1 MIVVSDT
8 TPLLTLFKIGQI
20 DLLNKLY
27 NSVHIPFAVF
37 EELTR
42 NTEYPE
48 EAEYFRNCPF
58 LEIHSD
64 FSADRVSLLQ
74 RATGLDLGESE
85 AIILAD
91 ERQPSF
97 LLIDESKGRACV
109 ARELVNRIQNRRKEQ
124 GYAITDKIEVI
135 LFSESDVLK
144 QAVVENEF
152 YIKGET
158 QATKIVWASS
168 ADGLEANEADGENFY
183 FTTKKA

>member
-97 LLIDESKGRACV
+97 LLIDESKGRVV
-109 ARELVNRIQNRRKEQ
+109 AEKMKLT
-124 GYAITDKIEVI
+124 ITGSIGI
-135 LFSESDVLK
+135 LFAAYQKKLLTADEIDQSVTMLRDMNRFISEKLFNLLLSLVHD
-144 QAVVENEF
+144 
-152 YIKGET
+152 
-158 QATKIVWASS
+158 
-168 ADGLEANEADGENFY
+168 
-183 FTTKKA
+183 KK

>member
-8 TPLLTLFKIGQI
+8 TPLLTLFKIGRI
-20 DLLNKLY
+20 DILNKLY

-58 LEIHSD
+58 LEVHSD
-64 FSADRVSLLQ
+64 LSADRVSLLQ

-91 ERQPSF
+91 EKQPSL
-97 LLIDESKGRACV
+97 LLIDESKGRVV
-109 ARELVNRIQNRRKEQ
+109 AESMKLT
-124 GYAITDKIEVI
+124 ITGSIGI
-135 LFSESDVLK
+135 LFAAYQKKLLTVDEIDQSVSMLK
-144 QAVVENEF
+144 GMNRF
-152 YIKGET
+152 IGE
-158 QATKIVWASS
+158 KLFNLLLSLVH
-168 ADGLEANEADGENFY
+168 N
-183 FTTKKA
+183 KK

>member
-20 DLLNKLY
+20 DVLNKLY

-97 LLIDESKGRACV
+97 LLIDESKGRVV
-109 ARELVNRIQNRRKEQ
+109 AEKMKLT
-124 GYAITDKIEVI
+124 ITGSIGI
-135 LFSESDVLK
+135 LFAAYQKKLLTADEIDQSVTMLRDMNRFISEKLFNLLLSLVHD
-144 QAVVENEF
+144 
-152 YIKGET
+152 
-158 QATKIVWASS
+158 
-168 ADGLEANEADGENFY
+168 
-183 FTTKKA
+183 KK

>member
-97 LLIDESKGRACV
+97 LLIEESKGRVV
-109 ARELVNRIQNRRKEQ
+109 AENMKLT
-124 GYAITDKIEVI
+124 ITGSIGI
-135 LFSESDVLK
+135 LFAAYQKKLLTADEIDQSVTMLRDMNRFISEKLFNLLLSLVHD
-144 QAVVENEF
+144 
-152 YIKGET
+152 
-158 QATKIVWASS
+158 
-168 ADGLEANEADGENFY
+168 
-183 FTTKKA
+183 KK

>member
-8 TPLLTLFKIGQI
+8 TPLLTLFKIGRI
-20 DLLNKLY
+20 DVLNKLY

-58 LEIHSD
+58 LEVHSEL
-64 FSADRVSLLQ
+64 SAERVSLLQ

-91 ERQPSF
+91 EKQPSL
-97 LLIDESKGRACV
+97 LLIDESKGRVV
-109 ARELVNRIQNRRKEQ
+109 AESMKLT
-124 GYAITDKIEVI
+124 ITGSIGI
-135 LFSESDVLK
+135 LFAAYQKKLLTSDEIDQSVTMLRGMNRFLAK
-144 QAVVENEF
+144 R
-152 YIKGET
+152 KLWR
-158 QATKIVWASS
+158 K
-168 ADGLEANEADGENFY
+168 
-183 FTTKKA
+183 

>member
-8 TPLLTLFKIGQI
+8 TPLLTLFKIGRI
-20 DLLNKLY
+20 DVLNKLY

-58 LEIHSD
+58 LEVHSEH
-64 FSADRVSLLQ
+64 SAERVSLLQ

-91 ERQPSF
+91 EQQPSL
-97 LLIDESKGRACV
+97 LLIDESKGRVV
-109 ARELVNRIQNRRKEQ
+109 AESMKLT
-124 GYAITDKIEVI
+124 ITGSIGI
-135 LFSESDVLK
+135 LFAAYQKKLLTADEIDQSVTMLRGM
-144 QAVVENEF
+144 NRF
-152 YIKGET
+152 IGE
-158 QATKIVWASS
+158 KLFNLLLSLVH
-168 ADGLEANEADGENFY
+168 DN
-183 FTTKKA
+183 KK

>member
-8 TPLLTLFKIGQI
+8 TPLLTLFKIGRI
-20 DLLNKLY
+20 DILNKLY

-58 LEIHSD
+58 LEVHSEL
-64 FSADRVSLLQ
+64 SAERVSLLQ

-91 ERQPSF
+91 DKQPSL
-97 LLIDESKGRACV
+97 LLIDESKGRVV
-109 ARELVNRIQNRRKEQ
+109 AESMKLT
-124 GYAITDKIEVI
+124 ITGSIGI
-135 LFSESDVLK
+135 LFAAYQKKLLTADEIDQSVTMLRGMNRFIGEKLFNLLLSLVHG
-144 QAVVENEF
+144 
-152 YIKGET
+152 KG
-158 QATKIVWASS
+158 
-168 ADGLEANEADGENFY
+168 L
-183 FTTKKA
+183 

>member
-8 TPLLTLFKIGQI
+8 TPLLTLLKIGRI
-20 DLLNKLY
+20 DVLNKLY

-58 LEIHSD
+58 LEVHSD
-64 FSADRVSLLQ
+64 LSAERVSLLQ

-91 ERQPSF
+91 EKQPSL
-97 LLIDESKGRACV
+97 LLIDESKGRVV
-109 ARELVNRIQNRRKEQ
+109 AESMKLT
-124 GYAITDKIEVI
+124 ITGSIGI
-135 LFSESDVLK
+135 LFAAYQKKLLTADEIDQSVSMLK
-144 QAVVENEF
+144 GMNRF
-152 YIKGET
+152 IGE
-158 QATKIVWASS
+158 KLFNLLLSLVH
-168 ADGLEANEADGENFY
+168 N
-183 FTTKKA
+183 KK

>member
-8 TPLLTLFKIGQI
+8 TPLLTLFNIAR
-20 DLLNKLY
+20 LAVLNKLY

-58 LEIHSD
+58 LEVHSEL
-64 FSADRVSLLQ
+64 SAERVSLLQ

-91 ERQPSF
+91 EKQPSL
-97 LLIDESKGRACV
+97 LLIDESKGRVV
-109 ARELVNRIQNRRKEQ
+109 AESMKLT
-124 GYAITDKIEVI
+124 ITGSIGI
-135 LFSESDVLK
+135 LFAAYQKKLLTADEIDQSITMLRGM
-144 QAVVENEF
+144 NRF
-152 YIKGET
+152 IGE
-158 QATKIVWASS
+158 KLFNLLLSLVH
-168 ADGLEANEADGENFY
+168 D
-183 FTTKKA
+183 KK

>member
-8 TPLLTLFKIGQI
+8 TPLLTLLKIGRI
-20 DLLNKLY
+20 DVLNKLY

-58 LEIHSD
+58 LEVHSD
-64 FSADRVSLLQ
+64 FSAERVSLLQ

-91 ERQPSF
+91 EKQPSL
-97 LLIDESKGRACV
+97 LLIDESKGRVV
-109 ARELVNRIQNRRKEQ
+109 AESMKLT
-124 GYAITDKIEVI
+124 ITGSIGI
-135 LFSESDVLK
+135 LFAAYQKKLLTADEIDQSVSMLRGM
-144 QAVVENEF
+144 NRF
-152 YIKGET
+152 IGE
-158 QATKIVWASS
+158 KLFNLLLSLVH
-168 ADGLEANEADGENFY
+168 N
-183 FTTKKA
+183 KK

>member
-8 TPLLTLFKIGQI
+8 TPLLTLLKIGRI
-20 DLLNKLY
+20 DVLNKLY

-58 LEIHSD
+58 LEVHSD
-64 FSADRVSLLQ
+64 LSAERVSLLQ

-91 ERQPSF
+91 EKQPSL
-97 LLIDESKGRACV
+97 LLIDESKGRVV
-109 ARELVNRIQNRRKEQ
+109 AESMKLT
-124 GYAITDKIEVI
+124 IT
-135 LFSESDVLK
+135 
-144 QAVVENEF
+144 
-152 YIKGET
+152 G
-158 QATKIVWASS
+158 
-168 ADGLEANEADGENFY
+168 
-183 FTTKKA
+183 KA

>member
-8 TPLLTLFKIGQI
+8 TPLLTLFKIGRI
-20 DLLNKLY
+20 DILNKLY

-58 LEIHSD
+58 LEVHSD
-64 FSADRVSLLQ
+64 LSAERVSLLQ

-91 ERQPSF
+91 EKQPSL
-97 LLIDESKGRACV
+97 LLIDESKGRVV
-109 ARELVNRIQNRRKEQ
+109 AESMKLT
-124 GYAITDKIEVI
+124 ITGSIGI
-135 LFSESDVLK
+135 LFAAYQKKLLTVDEIDQSVSMLK
-144 QAVVENEF
+144 GMNRF
-152 YIKGET
+152 IGE
-158 QATKIVWASS
+158 KLFNLLLSLVH
-168 ADGLEANEADGENFY
+168 N
-183 FTTKKA
+183 KK

>member
-8 TPLLTLFKIGQI
+8 TPLLTLFKIGRI
-20 DLLNKLY
+20 DVLNKLY

-58 LEIHSD
+58 LEVHSD
-64 FSADRVSLLQ
+64 FSAERVSLLQ

-91 ERQPSF
+91 EKQPSL
-97 LLIDESKGRACV
+97 LLIDESKGRVV
-109 ARELVNRIQNRRKEQ
+109 AESMKLT
-124 GYAITDKIEVI
+124 ITGSIGI
-135 LFSESDVLK
+135 LFAAYQKKLLTADEIDQSISMLRGM
-144 QAVVENEF
+144 NRF
-152 YIKGET
+152 IGE
-158 QATKIVWASS
+158 KLFNLLLSLVH
-168 ADGLEANEADGENFY
+168 N
-183 FTTKKA
+183 KK

>member
-8 TPLLTLFKIGQI
+8 TPLLTLLKIGRI
-20 DLLNKLY
+20 DVLKKLY

-58 LEIHSD
+58 LEVHSD
-64 FSADRVSLLQ
+64 LSAERVSLLQ

-91 ERQPSF
+91 EKQPSL
-97 LLIDESKGRACV
+97 LLIDESKGRVV
-109 ARELVNRIQNRRKEQ
+109 AESMKLT
-124 GYAITDKIEVI
+124 ITGSIGI
-135 LFSESDVLK
+135 LFAAYQKKLLTADEIDQSVSMLRGM
-144 QAVVENEF
+144 NRF
-152 YIKGET
+152 IGE
-158 QATKIVWASS
+158 KLFNLLLSLVH
-168 ADGLEANEADGENFY
+168 N
-183 FTTKKA
+183 KK